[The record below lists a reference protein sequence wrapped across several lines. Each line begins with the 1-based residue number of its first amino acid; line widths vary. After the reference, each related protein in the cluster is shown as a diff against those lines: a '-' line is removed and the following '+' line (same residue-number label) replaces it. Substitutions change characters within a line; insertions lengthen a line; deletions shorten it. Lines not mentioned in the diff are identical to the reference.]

1 MAAIQNQ
8 YEISQ
13 KRTLADEDESNM
25 RESQCKT
32 LFLIAR
38 DLFASH
44 FLFIKIYVNINLQQ
58 LFFNGDLMLL
68 KRVYMI

>member
-44 FLFIKIYVNINLQQ
+44 FLFIKIYVNINLQ
-58 LFFNGDLMLL
+58 
-68 KRVYMI
+68 